1 MDMSDKLIRILG
13 EAKGASPVKGDAA
26 MQYDLRFVKG
36 GCVGR
41 TVLVGENQHI
51 VFGRSRDASIQFQ
64 DPMISRHHCEL
75 SNSPD
80 GLSVFDLKSWNGT
93 YVNGTRISVP
103 TRLANGDKVAFGK
116 TLFQVQS
123 APANTDP
130 DRNPK
135 RSFSD
140 GSTRD
145 GWRPDKG
152 WPETRPLAVAKK
164 ASVNWDPNMIPDF
177 LIEARI
183 GGGAVGTVYRAKD
196 KRSGRSIALKIVDSI
211 YASSPNGIKRFLRA
225 AQICR
230 ELRHPNIMQIY
241 EVGDSNG
248 AYYIVMEHI
257 IGKEV
262 GDIIVRYK
270 RIAVGSALQIAMQL
284 CDALQYAFQRSVIH
298 RDIKPKNIMVSRAGV
313 AKLVDFGLAKR
324 KTNGVVPTLTAPGE
338 AVGTL
343 AYMPPEQLDDA
354 LNADHRADTYS
365 LGATLYHMVT
375 GHHPFDETSFAEF
388 VTAIMTKMPDSV
400 CSKVASLPPELDAII
415 FKAMAKDPADR
426 YQTPQEFGSDLLD
439 LAKTLSCEP
448 IVASPYSDTAKMST
462 PPEVLR
468 AHRDAMK
475 NGSKVSADHAR

>member
-1 MDMSDKLIRILG
+1 MNAEYDGFIGYPYPYSRKGLG
-13 EAKGASPVKGDAA
+13 GITRRNGDAA
-26 MQYDLRFVKG
+26 MQFDLRFLKG

-64 DPMISRHHCEL
+64 DPMVSRHHCEIA
-75 SNSPD
+75 NSDD

-103 TRLANGDKVAFGK
+103 TRLVNGDKVAFGK
-116 TLFQVQS
+116 TLFHVQA
-123 APANTDP
+123 APAKT
-130 DRNPK
+130 NPNQGSPK
-135 RSFSD
+135 SFCAD

-145 GWRPDKG
+145 GWRPEKG
-152 WPETRPLAVAKK
+152 WPENRPDTSEINGSA
-164 ASVNWDPNMIPDF
+164 NWDPNMIPDF
-177 LIEARI
+177 LIESRI
-183 GGGAVGTVYRAKD
+183 GGGAVGTVYGAKD
-196 KRSGRSIALKIVDSI
+196 KRTGRSIALKIVDSL

-225 AQICR
+225 ARICR

-248 AYYIVMEHI
+248 SYYIVMEHI
-257 IGKEV
+257 VGKEV
-262 GDIIVRYK
+262 GDIISRYQ
-270 RIAVGSALQIAMQL
+270 RIAVGSALQIAIQL
-284 CDALQYAFQRSVIH
+284 CEALQYAYQRAIIH
-298 RDIKPKNIMVSRAGV
+298 RDIKPKNIMVSRQGV

-324 KTNGVVPTLTAPGE
+324 KCKGISPTLTAPGE

-354 LNADHRADTYS
+354 LNADHRCDIYS

-388 VTAIMTKMPDSV
+388 VTAIMSRMPESV
-400 CSKVASLPPELDAII
+400 CSKVSSLPPELDAII
-415 FKAMAKDPADR
+415 YKAMAKDPADR
-426 YQTPQEFGSDLLD
+426 YQTPEEFGIELFN

-448 IVASPYSDTAKMST
+448 IVASPYSDTAKMAT
-462 PPEVLR
+462 PPEVAR
-468 AHRDAMK
+468 AHRHAMQ
-475 NGSKVSADHAR
+475 NGSK